1 MEKKYESLTLFEFQ
15 QRFPDDE
22 ACMEYLSQLK
32 WGKGYVCSRCG
43 NTKYCKG
50 NKKYER
56 QCTRCRYIE
65 SPTSGT
71 LFHKIKF
78 SILKAF
84 YIVYYVS
91 TTKKGISTT
100 ELSRKLGLRQ
110 KTCWLF
116 KRKVMVAMRS
126 SGKYL
131 MRGEVEVDET
141 VIGGE
146 EEGVIGR
153 KNEKKKVVVF
163 GIEKRNKGVSRV
175 YGKVIEASNSKELGS
190 FMREKIDREAN
201 IKVDKW
207 NGYKPL
213 NAEFKKLKQVDSG
226 KKGKNFPEMHRVI
239 MGFKGWLRGIHHH
252 VEHLQ
257 AYIDEYTYRFNRHLM
272 NKNIFDNL
280 LIRMV
285 KAKPCPY
292 KMIIT

>member
-1 MEKKYESLTLFEFQ
+1 
-15 QRFPDDE
+15 
-22 ACMEYLSQLK
+22 MEYLSQLK

-50 NKKYER
+50 KKKYER

-65 SPTSGT
+65 TPTSGT

-78 SILKAF
+78 PIQKAF

-153 KNEKKKVVVF
+153 KNEKKKLVIF

-175 YGKVIEASNSKELGS
+175 YGKVIEGSNSKELGS

-213 NAEFKKLKQVDSG
+213 RGEFKKLIQVDSG

-285 KAKPCPY
+285 QAKPCPY

>member
-50 NKKYER
+50 KKKYER

>member
-43 NTKYCKG
+43 NTKFCRGK
-50 NKKYER
+50 KKYER

-65 SPTSGT
+65 TPTSGT

-78 SILKAF
+78 SIQKAF

-175 YGKVIEASNSKELGS
+175 YGKVIEGSNSKELGS

-213 NAEFKKLKQVDSG
+213 KAEFKKLIQVDSG

-285 KAKPCPY
+285 QAKPCPY

>member
-1 MEKKYESLTLFEFQ
+1 
-15 QRFPDDE
+15 
-22 ACMEYLSQLK
+22 
-32 WGKGYVCSRCG
+32 
-43 NTKYCKG
+43 
-50 NKKYER
+50 
-56 QCTRCRYIE
+56 
-65 SPTSGT
+65 
-71 LFHKIKF
+71 
-78 SILKAF
+78 
-84 YIVYYVS
+84 
-91 TTKKGISTT
+91 
-100 ELSRKLGLRQ
+100 
-110 KTCWLF
+110 
-116 KRKVMVAMRS
+116 MVAMRS

-153 KNEKKKVVVF
+153 KNEKKKLVVF

-175 YGKVIEASNSKELGS
+175 YGKVIEGSNSKELGS

-213 NAEFKKLKQVDSG
+213 KGEFKKLIQVDSG

-239 MGFKGWLRGIHHH
+239 MVFKGWLRGIHHH

-285 KAKPCPY
+285 QAKPCPY

>member
-1 MEKKYESLTLFEFQ
+1 MEKKYESLMLFEFQ

-50 NKKYER
+50 KKKYER

-78 SILKAF
+78 SIQKAF

-213 NAEFKKLKQVDSG
+213 NAEFKKLIQVDSG

-285 KAKPCPY
+285 QAKPCPY
-292 KMIIT
+292 KIIIT

>member
-50 NKKYER
+50 KKKYER

-78 SILKAF
+78 SIQKAF